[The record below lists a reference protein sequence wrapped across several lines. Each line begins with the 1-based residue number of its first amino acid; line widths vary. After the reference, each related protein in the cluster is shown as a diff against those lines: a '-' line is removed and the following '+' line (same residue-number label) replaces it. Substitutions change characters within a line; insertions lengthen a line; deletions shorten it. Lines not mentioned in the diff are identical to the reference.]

1 VIILDKFKKIIKH
14 YSVHVF
20 GLALS
25 LSAIF
30 HTMTKM
36 SNEPLFQWFFGI
48 GGIFAGLAIQYCRG
62 RAAAH
67 RKRDL
72 RNEKNQPIDK
82 YKAYGFWAIVIICI
96 CIFDFLSAFGIAVT
110 QIDKGE
116 QQYSAL
122 VDQKTEIDK
131 KIADLNK
138 EIERQKR
145 LQEQEFQATGN
156 KIGRNYETFNNEI
169 KSLESQKAQKQID
182 VDKIKAQM
190 VTLDKSIFARISE
203 KSGIPAFWIEFTM
216 FAGLMFLIYFI
227 PLLTP
232 WKVKLD
238 NDENDDEDAN
248 DNNDENTDS
257 IEIITKKESTE
268 LHTASDDNK
277 KELMTYV
284 NAAIRDTGKLNGNHK
299 VIELTGLPLDQCLK
313 FRDWLMKLK
322 IDGIPAIKIRQGGGD
337 VNIPKHKILKA
348 IEEL

>member
-1 VIILDKFKKIIKH
+1 
-14 YSVHVF
+14 
-20 GLALS
+20 
-25 LSAIF
+25 
-30 HTMTKM
+30 
-36 SNEPLFQWFFGI
+36 
-48 GGIFAGLAIQYCRG
+48 
-62 RAAAH
+62 
-67 RKRDL
+67 
-72 RNEKNQPIDK
+72 
-82 YKAYGFWAIVIICI
+82 
-96 CIFDFLSAFGIAVT
+96 
-110 QIDKGE
+110 
-116 QQYSAL
+116 
-122 VDQKTEIDK
+122 
-131 KIADLNK
+131 
-138 EIERQKR
+138 
-145 LQEQEFQATGN
+145 
-156 KIGRNYETFNNEI
+156 
-169 KSLESQKAQKQID
+169 
-182 VDKIKAQM
+182 M

-322 IDGIPAIKIRQGGGD
+322 IDGIPALKIRQGGGD